1 MTHETIQSQ
10 VLSQD
15 PLPSIDTVFAL
26 LKGDDRK
33 HVMLGKDQPTPS
45 QDQSTLVIVKEGLVV
60 LVVTVMIVVVVMKI
74 EEVDVVEVKKK
85 KKKPNSIVHTM
96 GRIGHP
102 RILLGFNCK
111 AATM

>member
-26 LKGDDRK
+26 LKGQDRRL
-33 HVMLGKDQPTPS
+33 VMLGKDQPTPS
-45 QDQSTLVIVKEGLVV
+45 LDQSTLVIVKEGLLV
-60 LVVTVMIVVVVMKI
+60 LVVTVRIVVAVMKI

-85 KKKPNSIVHTM
+85 NQLHCA
-96 GRIGHP
+96 H
-102 RILLGFNCK
+102 
-111 AATM
+111 